1 VTGFWWRADYGNP
14 TAGLP
19 GTQKPTPR
27 LMAIDLLRLPTDS
40 IVRPDKD
47 RFLQEENPFEA
58 MMSRFDR
65 AAELLDLEPGIY
77 KILRNPEKQLTV
89 SIPVQL
95 DNGDVEVFIG
105 YRVLYNTSRGPAK
118 GGIRFDKNVTLE
130 EVKALA
136 AWMTWKCAV
145 VNLPFGGAKGGV
157 ICDPLSMSV
166 GELERVTRRY
176 TKGIIS
182 LLGPDTDVP
191 APDVNT
197 NERVMAWVMDT
208 YSMHVGR
215 TENAVVTGK
224 PVEMGGSLGRKE
236 ATGRGCMLVTR
247 EALQHLGM
255 SMKGATVAVQGFGNV
270 GSTAAT
276 LMARE
281 GCKIVGISDRTGAYY
296 NANGID
302 VDAANAHV
310 RQHRTLEGF
319 KGGDS
324 IDPEELLMLEVDVL
338 VPAAL
343 ENVITTKN
351 APKVRAKVICEGA
364 NGPTTAAAD
373 PILDEKGIF
382 VIPDILA
389 NAGGVTVSY
398 FEWVQDRM
406 GYFWSEAIVNERLA
420 DIMNRS
426 FADVLQLSKTHKVN
440 MRTAAYMLSISRV
453 ATVHRLRGI
462 YA

>member
-1 VTGFWWRADYGNP
+1 
-14 TAGLP
+14 
-19 GTQKPTPR
+19 
-27 LMAIDLLRLPTDS
+27 MAIDLLRLPTDS

-47 RFLQEENPFEA
+47 RFLDEVNPFEA
-58 MMSRFDR
+58 MMFRFDR

-77 KILRNPEKQLTV
+77 KILRNPEKQLIV
-89 SIPVQL
+89 SVPVTM
-95 DNGDVEVFIG
+95 DNGDVEVFTG

-118 GGIRFDKNVTLE
+118 GGIRFDMHVTLE

-157 ICDPLSMSV
+157 VCDPLAMSV

-224 PVEMGGSLGRKE
+224 PVEMGGSLGRRE
-236 ATGRGCMLVTR
+236 ATGRGVMLMAR
-247 EALQHLGM
+247 EALAHLGLKM
-255 SMKGATVAVQGFGNV
+255 AGATVAVQGFGNV
-270 GSTAAT
+270 GSVTAM
-276 LMARE
+276 LMERE
-281 GCKIVGISDRTGAYY
+281 GCKIVAIGDRAGAFH
-296 NANGID
+296 NAAGID
-302 VDAANAHV
+302 VTAAIAHV
-310 RQHRTLEGF
+310 QKHRSLEGF
-319 KGGDS
+319 TGGDAIS
-324 IDPEELLMLEVDVL
+324 PDDLLTLDVDVL

-351 APKVRAKVICEGA
+351 APKIRAKMICEGA

-373 PILDEKGIF
+373 AILDEKGIF
-382 VIPDILA
+382 VVPDILA

-406 GYFWSEAIVNERLA
+406 GYFWSEADVNERLEG
-420 DIMNRS
+420 IMTRS
-426 FADVLQLSKTHKVN
+426 FQEVLQMAKQHKVN